1 MNAGP
6 PSTEVLRAAAASL
19 PRLPR
24 LADDPGGPLLVGV
37 SGGADSVYLL
47 LALSADEAFAGRLVV
62 AHFDHRTRGR
72 ASAADAEFVAA
83 LCASLGVPCRLVSF
97 PRQIHGFV
105 LMGGVLD
112 EAHDAVALCA
122 DGLRRAFA

>member
-62 AHFDHRTRGR
+62 AHFDHRVRGR
-72 ASAADAEFVAA
+72 ASAADAEFVTA
-83 LCASLGVPCRLVSF
+83 LCASLGVPCRLGS
-97 PRQIHGFV
+97 
-105 LMGGVLD
+105 
-112 EAHDAVALCA
+112 
-122 DGLRRAFA
+122 RASEGPASEGA